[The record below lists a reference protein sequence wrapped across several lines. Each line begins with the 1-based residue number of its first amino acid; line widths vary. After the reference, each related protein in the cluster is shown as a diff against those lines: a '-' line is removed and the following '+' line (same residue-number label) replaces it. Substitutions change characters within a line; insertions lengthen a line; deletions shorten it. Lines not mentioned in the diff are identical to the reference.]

1 MSEHVANEYD
11 PYRRNLCQVETLEGI
26 QDLATHIYIQA
37 NTLEPVVDVLR
48 DLANGKDKVLEGLA
62 TIVENFQRFAIDN
75 AESIENS
82 LVRMKAE
89 RTEEKEQKRQGLP
102 TDPNSTFVFREIDA
116 N

>member
-11 PYRRNLCQVETLEGI
+11 PYRRNLCQVKTLEGI
-26 QDLATHIYIQA
+26 KDLAIHIYIQA
-37 NTLEPVVDVLR
+37 NTLEPVIDALR
-48 DLANGKDKVLEGLA
+48 DIAGSEDKSLSGLA

-82 LVRMKAE
+82 LARMKAE
-89 RTEEKEQKRQGLP
+89 RKEAEQRQGLP